1 MTTPT
6 AEIVTIPFHGDDL
19 LTTNV
24 DGKPH
29 VILKPAIE
37 SIGIDFSSLR
47 RKLQRRSWAR
57 MAQVTTQLPGA
68 SQSRVVTAVDVRTF
82 LMLLATIDENQV
94 AETARPK
101 LVWYQ
106 NEVADAIEAYWT
118 KGGAINDA
126 ASDEQLADLA
136 DEIEAKRAHRARR
149 RIELLA
155 LMGDAVD
162 PRWRDSRMRHEYALV
177 VGEKPDIAPEDRLLT
192 VDGYL
197 VDRGVSKADL
207 VSVRST
213 FGKRLKAAYVLARGE
228 EPGEVLAVISGRERN
243 VKAYYERDR
252 ALFDEVFAGWYAH
265 LAPAMLPGV
274 AA

>member
-6 AEIVTIPFHGDDL
+6 AEIVTIPFKDDEIL
-19 LTTNV
+19 AVDVNGKPFIVLRPALESIGLNAARQIAKLQAQPWSTTAV
-24 DGKPH
+24 TAVVAADGKPR
-29 VILKPAIE
+29 
-37 SIGIDFSSLR
+37 D
-47 RKLQRRSWAR
+47 Q
-57 MAQVTTQLPGA
+57 MTC
-68 SQSRVVTAVDVRTF
+68 DVRSF
-82 LMLLATIDENQV
+82 LMMLATIPASRVSEAAQ
-94 AETARPK
+94 PK
-101 LVWYQ
+101 LIAYQ

-118 KGGAINDA
+118 KGGAINES

-136 DEIEAKRAHRARR
+136 DEIEAKRAGRARR

-213 FGKRLKAAYVLARGE
+213 FGKRLKAAYMLAHGE
-228 EPGEVLAVISGRERN
+228 EPGAVSALVAGRERD

-252 ALFDEVFAGWYAH
+252 NLFDEVFDGWYAH
-265 LAPAMLPGV
+265 LAPATLPGI